1 MEIMREPPPG
11 APQFT
16 KDCSICQ
23 RQTLHYLTIDD
34 RNDELRGTS
43 ERIPVDR
50 YETCTACGHTRDVT
64 RPAG

>member
-1 MEIMREPPPG
+1 MKMMREPPPG

-50 YETCTACGHTRDVT
+50 YETSTACGHTRDVT
-64 RPAG
+64 WPAG